1 MNATNKKF
9 PNSFRKLASR
19 KILFRLVNTKRGK
32 SFDIF
37 EANKFATTIEEL
49 FSNSSY
55 RSIDYA
61 YDTRENNKLSSIKLI
76 VENVND
82 TKDVEEIKSILKENR
97 EFLANNKS
105 IKNIKAIEENIKFFE
120 SKYSLF
126 SKREFFYF

>member
-19 KILFRLVNTKRGK
+19 RILFRLVNTKRGK

-37 EANKFATTIEEL
+37 EANKYATTIEEL

-120 SKYSLF
+120 SKIS
-126 SKREFFYF
+126 

>member
-120 SKYSLF
+120 SKISTT
-126 SKREFFYF
+126 K

>member
-19 KILFRLVNTKRGK
+19 RILFRLVNTKRGK

-37 EANKFATTIEEL
+37 EANKYATTIEEL

-120 SKYSLF
+120 SKISTT
-126 SKREFFYF
+126 K